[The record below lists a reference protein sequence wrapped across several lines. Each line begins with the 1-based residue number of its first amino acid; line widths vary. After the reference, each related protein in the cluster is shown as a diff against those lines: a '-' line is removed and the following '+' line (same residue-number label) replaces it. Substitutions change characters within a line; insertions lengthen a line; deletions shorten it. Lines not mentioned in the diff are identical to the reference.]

1 MQRYYFLLEIQLL
14 SATFIEKSEEKDC
27 FFQKK
32 ALSLHHNY
40 IKTRNMGAVYV
51 IQGILIYIY
60 AFDHNPPHIHVR
72 SGEGTFTITIK
83 DRIVE
88 GRAKSKTIRLI
99 NDFIDEHEDE
109 IMELWGKAQRGETI
123 KKVQR

>member
-1 MQRYYFLLEIQLL
+1 
-14 SATFIEKSEEKDC
+14 
-27 FFQKK
+27 
-32 ALSLHHNY
+32 
-40 IKTRNMGAVYV
+40 MGAVYV

-60 AFDHNPPHIHVR
+60 AFDHNPLHIHVR

-99 NDFIDEHEDE
+99 NDFIDEHE

>member
-1 MQRYYFLLEIQLL
+1 M
-14 SATFIEKSEEKDC
+14 
-27 FFQKK
+27 
-32 ALSLHHNY
+32 
-40 IKTRNMGAVYV
+40 
-51 IQGILIYIY
+51 IYIY
-60 AFDHNPPHIHVR
+60 AFGHNPPHIHVR
-72 SGEGTFTITIK
+72 SGEGSFTITIK

-88 GRAKSKTIRLI
+88 GRAKSKTTRLI

>member
-1 MQRYYFLLEIQLL
+1 
-14 SATFIEKSEEKDC
+14 
-27 FFQKK
+27 
-32 ALSLHHNY
+32 
-40 IKTRNMGAVYV
+40 MGAVYV

-60 AFDHNPPHIHVR
+60 AIDHNPPHIHVR
-72 SGEGTFTITIK
+72 SGEGSFTITIK